1 MCNYMCS
8 LGRAKLV
15 QEWKGLAVVRKN
27 EELVFLSILQSEV
40 GNATSDTETLGG
52 GDCSEHC
59 LSGERGHER
68 SIRLF

>member
-27 EELVFLSILQSEV
+27 ELVFLSILQSEV
-40 GNATSDTETLGG
+40 GNATSDTETLEG
-52 GDCSEHC
+52 EHC